1 MAKVKVVMAP
11 DWEEK
16 VQTMEGLHRVLSTVA
31 WSLASKASANSAGFR
46 TERTTVWE
54 TGEKVG
60 GKSPLYLAKDAR
72 MKGGKAVAIVYTG
85 NYAAAKD
92 NTMHNTLLKSK

>member
-16 VQTMEGLHRVLSTVA
+16 VQTMPGLKSVLSTAA
-31 WSLASKASANSAGFR
+31 WNIAAKATANSAGFR
-46 TERTTVWE
+46 TEKTKDYE
-54 TGEKVG
+54 TGERYG

-72 MKGGKAVAIVYTG
+72 NFGKRAVALVYTG

-92 NTMHNTLLKSK
+92 NTLHNTLLKSK

>member
-1 MAKVKVVMAP
+1 MAKVKVVLAS
-11 DWEEK
+11 DWERK
-16 VQTMEGLHRVLSTVA
+16 VQSMDGLHRVLSSVA
-31 WSLASKASANSAGFR
+31 WALASKATANAAGFR
-46 TERTTVWE
+46 TERTTNWE
-54 TGEKVG
+54 TGEKMG

-72 MKGGKAVAIVYTG
+72 MRGDKARAIVYTG

>member
-1 MAKVKVVMAP
+1 MAKVKVVLAS
-11 DWEEK
+11 DWEQK
-16 VQTMEGLHRVLSTVA
+16 IQSMDGLKRVLSSVA
-31 WSLASKASANSAGFR
+31 WAVASKATASSAAFL
-46 TERTTVWE
+46 TERTTNWE
-54 TGEKVG
+54 TGEKMG

-72 MKGGKAVAIVYTG
+72 MRGGKAVAIVYTG

>member
-11 DWEEK
+11 DWERK
-16 VQTMEGLHRVLSTVA
+16 IQTMDGLKGVLSTIA
-31 WSLASKASANSAGFR
+31 WSLAARASANSAGFR
-46 TERTTVWE
+46 TERTTNWE
-54 TGEKVG
+54 TGEKMG

-72 MKGGKAVAIVYTG
+72 MRGDKAVAYVYTG

-92 NTMHNTLLKSK
+92 NTLHNTLLKSK

>member
-1 MAKVKVVMAP
+1 MGKVKVVMAP
-11 DWEEK
+11 DWEQK
-16 VQTMEGLHRVLSTVA
+16 VQSMEGLKSVLTTIA

-46 TERTTVWE
+46 TERTTDWD
-54 TGEKVG
+54 TGEKKG

-72 MKGGKAVAIVYTG
+72 TMGGKSVALVYTG

-92 NTMHNTLLKSK
+92 NTLHNTLLKSK